1 MHLRFHIA
9 LLVKSVTPCM
19 HKVVETRIASQEE
32 DKREKEEKVIHVQ
45 ILKVEKREDD
55 MYEQCLLVPS
65 QK

>member
-1 MHLRFHIA
+1 
-9 LLVKSVTPCM
+9 M

-55 MYEQCLLVPS
+55 MYEQCRLVPS